1 MRALAVL
8 GIVAGVVAGLAA
20 LFGIGPGA
28 SQPARYK
35 IEFDNA
41 FGLNQGG
48 DFRIG
53 GVRAGK
59 TTDFEVEKRPGRPA
73 RALVTV
79 EVERKE
85 LADLRA
91 DARCAIKP
99 QSLIGEYFV
108 DCQPGSSP
116 RRLPR
121 DGSGVVPVEQTESTI
136 PPDLIADI
144 MRRPYRERFSI
155 LLSQLGAGL
164 AGRPRDLAA
173 ALRRADPGLRET
185 NRLLAL
191 LAEQNAN
198 LRAFIRDAD
207 TVVHELRR
215 ERGQLARWVDAS
227 QRAASTTASRDPQL
241 RATLRRLPVFLAEL
255 SPTMRRLAELADR
268 QRPLLAEARAA
279 APELRRFLRVAR
291 PFARASDP
299 ALGELGNAAVEGRRT
314 VRTGQRVVD
323 ELLRIAPEAGPT
335 FKPIR
340 QFLDTMDDRRRAI
353 EDDERAVRAAPPAP
367 DPTAI
372 TNGRGGFTGLEAI
385 WNYLYWQSLSI
396 NGFDSVGHILRV
408 SLSINQCSNLY
419 TEVDPNSDLF
429 KRCSQWLGPN
439 LPGITTPDFSDN
451 RAQLA
456 RLERQARQPAA
467 RVGERR
473 GPGQPEAGPLPGQP
487 DISKPQVTLPPQV
500 LELLAP
506 KAPDQLKPGEL
517 PKVLDQIEKLL
528 DQTPRLGGSGGA
540 PKVELKAPNT
550 GSSSPSPAGAGDAQS
565 RGAVQALLDYLLGP

>member
-1 MRALAVL
+1 VRAVAVL
-8 GIVAGVVAGLAA
+8 GIVAGVVAAIAA
-20 LFGIGPGA
+20 VFGIGPA
-28 SQPARYK
+28 VSEPARYR

-41 FGLNQGG
+41 FGLNEGG

-85 LADLRA
+85 LADLRS

-99 QSLIGEYFV
+99 QSLIGEYYV

-116 RRLPR
+116 RRLPS
-121 DGSGVVPVEQTESTI
+121 DGSAVVPVEQTESTI

-198 LRAFIRDAD
+198 LRAFIRDAE

-215 ERGQLARWVDAS
+215 ERGQLARWVDAA
-227 QRAASTTASRDPQL
+227 QTAAATTASRAPEL
-241 RATLRRLPVFLAEL
+241 RATLRRLPTFLAEL
-255 SPTMRRLAELADR
+255 SPTMRRLAALADQ
-268 QRPLLAEARAA
+268 QRLLLAEARAA

-291 PFARASDP
+291 PFARASEP
-299 ALGELGNAAVEGRRT
+299 ALGELGDAAAEGLRT
-314 VRTGQRVVD
+314 VRSGQRVVE

-372 TNGRGGFTGLEAI
+372 TNGRGGFTGLEAL
-385 WNYLYWQSLSI
+385 WNYFYWQSLSI

-408 SLSINQCSNLY
+408 SLNLNQCSNLY
-419 TEVDPNSDLF
+419 TDVDPNSDLF

-451 RAQLA
+451 PAQLA
-456 RLERQARQPAA
+456 SLERQARAPAA

-473 GPGQPEAGPLPGQP
+473 APGQPEAGPLPGQR

-500 LELLAP
+500 LDLIAP
-506 KAPDQLKPGEL
+506 KAPERLKPGTL
-517 PKVLDQIEKLL
+517 PEVLDQIEKLL
-528 DQTPRLGGSGGA
+528 DQVPRVGGSQGA
-540 PKVELKAPNT
+540 PKIEIKAPNL
-550 GSSSPSPAGAGDAQS
+550 PSGKPSGASGDT
-565 RGAVQALLDYLLGP
+565 RGGNAVQALLDYLLGP